1 MFDGK
6 KSITNESTTLLIPKE
21 VTGKVLGN
29 KEFGFEI
36 RKYAQNHL
44 NDKDSFTNIML
55 TELINREVSSRGAI
69 QKCLK
74 LMCTKNS
81 KNKYLSVILTI
92 DIGNFLYTL
101 ANSH

>member
-6 KSITNESTTLLIPKE
+6 NSITKRNTPLLIPKKVAE
-21 VTGKVLGN
+21 KVLNN

-44 NDKDSFTNIML
+44 NDRDGFTKAML
-55 TELINREVSSRGAI
+55 TELIYREVSFRGAI

-74 LMCTKNS
+74 LICTEK
-81 KNKYLSVILTI
+81 L
-92 DIGNFLYTL
+92 
-101 ANSH
+101 